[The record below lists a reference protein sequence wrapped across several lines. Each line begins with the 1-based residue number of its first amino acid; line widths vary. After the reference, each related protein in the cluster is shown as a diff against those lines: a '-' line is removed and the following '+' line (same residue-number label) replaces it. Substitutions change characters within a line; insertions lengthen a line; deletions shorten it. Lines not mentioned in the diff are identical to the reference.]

1 MKDAGTA
8 LSSSGARTR
17 AALGHNLTLG
27 LVDALGHAIVA
38 GEFPKGTLPT
48 EPELERRFAVSRSV
62 VREAVKMLAAKGLVV
77 TRPRQG
83 SRIEPCTVWDL
94 FDPRVLRWIVEG
106 AAQSVMLRQ
115 LCAFSMSIEP
125 AAAALAAQS
134 GSPEDHARIAAACG
148 RLVEE
153 QGHLSARLEA
163 AIAFHRAV
171 ILASDNVFYQR
182 TGGAI
187 DAAHR
192 VLAQH
197 GVWGRPAV
205 LLRHYPAI
213 ARAIESRAV
222 ERARQEMSALLAC
235 LFEPAMGSPA
245 AA

>member
-1 MKDAGTA
+1 MEDAGTA
-8 LSSSGARTR
+8 LSSSSARAR
-17 AALGHNLTLG
+17 SALGHNLTLG

-38 GEFPKGTLPT
+38 GEFPKGALPT

-83 SRIEPCTVWDL
+83 SRIEPCTAWDL
-94 FDPRVLRWIVEG
+94 FDPLVLGWMVEG
-106 AAQSVMLRQ
+106 TARPDMLRQ

-134 GSPEDHARIAAACG
+134 GSAEDHARIATACD
-148 RLVEE
+148 RLLAER
-153 QGHLSARLEA
+153 GHPSARLEA

-171 ILASDNVFYQR
+171 ILASGNVFYRR
-182 TGGAI
+182 TGDAI
-187 DAAHR
+187 GSAHR

-205 LLRHYPAI
+205 LLGLYPAI
-213 ARAIESRAV
+213 ARAIERRGA
-222 ERARQEMSALLAC
+222 ERARQEMTALLAR
-235 LFEPAMGSPA
+235 LFAPAMGRPA